1 MVEQQEGEKANGG
14 KKNREDAKKFSTTR
28 NEKCDLARTIVER
41 LIQFEVYSDG
51 HRAATFQ

>member
-1 MVEQQEGEKANGG
+1 MQ
-14 KKNREDAKKFSTTR
+14 R
-28 NEKCDLARTIVER
+28 NFLRRGTILSEKCDLDRTIVER